1 MRIIVFV
8 LVVVTASITMLAPS
22 VSEALARPH
31 VALDMP
37 ASTEAG
43 ATPTFTWAV
52 AGRPTGTRIVFQRAM
67 GSGRIFRTV
76 RVLHA
81 NTGSG
86 ALPHYALGLYTFRIA
101 VTGSR
106 RRLVARS
113 TARTLRVYG
122 NVPLSA
128 LCTSL
133 TFADN
138 FFFGCSTGA
147 SQASGH
153 VFEYVAK
160 MAMDNE
166 GGKTTAI
173 TSPRTTCRSVALQF
187 VGGVESESYVKSYTV
202 ALLQTSLDAVQVT
215 GAPGQLEELKA
226 NLDGGAWQLT
236 TQADRP
242 YGAGAL
248 TLFVG
253 GTASCY
259 SSSGV

>member
-1 MRIIVFV
+1 MRLMVFV
-8 LVVVTASITMLAPS
+8 LGVMAISIAMLAPS
-22 VSEALARPH
+22 VSEAIARPH
-31 VALDMP
+31 VALDVP

-43 ATPTFTWAV
+43 TTPTFTWAV
-52 AGRPTGTRIVFQRAM
+52 AGKPTGTRIVLQRAM

-76 RVLHA
+76 SVLHA

-101 VTGSR
+101 VTGSGG
-106 RRLVARS
+106 RLVARS
-113 TARTLRVYG
+113 AARTLHVYG

-133 TFADN
+133 TFADA
-138 FFFGCSTGA
+138 FFFGCSTGVT
-147 SQASGH
+147 QASGH

-166 GGKTTAI
+166 GEKTTAI
-173 TSPRTTCRSVALQF
+173 TSPRTTCRSIALQF

-226 NLDGGAWQLT
+226 NLDGGPWELT
-236 TQADRP
+236 TQTDHP

-259 SSSGV
+259 SSNGA